1 MRPVWSGALSFG
13 LVNIPIKLYSAV
25 QDRSLHFHM
34 LHKKD
39 FSPVRYARICKVDGK
54 EIPYEDIVKGYEYQ
68 KGDFV
73 VLTED
78 DFKKANV
85 RETSVI
91 DIQHFVEE
99 KEIDPK
105 YFEKPYY
112 IEPAKG
118 ADRAYALLISALAK
132 SKKVA
137 VAKYVIHKREHLGAV
152 KPDNGMLVLYQMRFD
167 EEIREP
173 EGIRI
178 PEIKAA
184 GKQNKEVDLALQLIE
199 QLTVPFDPS
208 EYKDTY
214 VGALE
219 DVIDKK
225 VKGKKPVARGK
236 APEPVRVDD
245 IMKVL
250 RESLAKE
257 QKKHPKPH

>member
-13 LVNIPIKLYSAV
+13 LVNIPVKLYSAV
-25 QDRSLHFHM
+25 EAHGLDFHM

-39 FSPVRYARICKVDGK
+39 LSPIRYARVCKADGK

-68 KGDFV
+68 KGDFI
-73 VLTED
+73 VLTDD

-99 KEIDPK
+99 KEIDPR

-118 ADRAYALLISALAK
+118 ADRAYALLVSALAK

-152 KPDNGMLVLYQMRFD
+152 KPEKNMLVLFQMRFE

-173 EGIRI
+173 EGIRV
-178 PEIKAA
+178 PDVKAA
-184 GKQNKEVDLALQLIE
+184 GKENKEVDLALQLID

-208 EYKDTY
+208 LYKDTY
-214 VGALE
+214 IEALE
-219 DVIDKK
+219 DVIEKK
-225 VKGKKPVARGK
+225 VKGKKPAVKGK

-250 RESLAKE
+250 RESLARE
-257 QKKHPKPH
+257 QKKAQKPH